1 VKQEKYQVPKFKHV
15 RLLRLLMH
23 FNDVGYIFLFTFLK
37 FLLLTELWIYVRSCL
52 VHSFTGKGNFLFLF
66 HIACIIFLSCQFNL
80 LNKQSRVV
88 QCMEGER
95 SYHIFYQLCAGASPK
110 LRGMYCHIF
119 SQCVQILMH
128 ILRAHQVPFFKKS
141 IQIYWF
147 LCNNNKWSYPISA
160 VSFMS
165 TEKINLKIASEY
177 KYLRQSNCYTI
188 TGVDDAERFH
198 AVMVCFWLPIFLH
211 SCF

>member
-1 VKQEKYQVPKFKHV
+1 MALNILSGSLFGNFVTDFELWF
-15 RLLRLLMH
+15 
-23 FNDVGYIFLFTFLK
+23 YI
-37 FLLLTELWIYVRSCL
+37 LLLFGEQFYLKRYFSIPL
-52 VHSFTGKGNFLFLF
+52 LD
-66 HIACIIFLSCQFNL
+66 IACFSFAMSCQFNL

-128 ILRAHQVPFFKKS
+128 NLRAHRVPFFKKS

-147 LCNNNKWSYPISA
+147 LYNNNKWFYPLSA
-160 VSFMS
+160 ASFMS
-165 TEKINLKIASEY
+165 SEKINLKIASEY

-188 TGVDDAERFH
+188 TGVDDAERFY
-198 AVMVCFWLPIFLH
+198 AVTVCFWLPIFLH
-211 SCF
+211 SFF